1 MIIASV
7 VKPQPRG
14 QLESNCCKAWAN
26 LSLVGAHSRREAHAT
41 IVHSTEST
49 LLRYIV
55 QRINGVSLGIN
66 NFITTISQIW
76 LNTHANPAELDV
88 PTESTNYI

>member
-1 MIIASV
+1 MPWQSFNWHHDHIKSVIIASV

-41 IVHSTEST
+41 IVQSTEST
-49 LLRYIV
+49 LLLESMFLYIY
-55 QRINGVSLGIN
+55 NGS
-66 NFITTISQIW
+66 
-76 LNTHANPAELDV
+76 
-88 PTESTNYI
+88 